1 VTGSITFARPDL
13 ATLDVFANAA
23 ASTLAALV
31 VPVGTVPGNI
41 STFNLPAI
49 QLGAIELVDI
59 DGMAGLKAPFTQVA
73 ATANLELN
81 IVQT

>member
-1 VTGSITFARPDL
+1 
-13 ATLDVFANAA
+13 
-23 ASTLAALV
+23 V